1 MTPLL
6 DRKLVFVTGKGGV
19 GKSTVAAALAMTAA
33 RQGKRVL
40 ACEFDAKGDLLAS
53 FAGAGATGGRQG
65 KPLAFAPREIAP
77 NLYAMAMDPEESL
90 KEYLKLNLRIPLIT
104 KVGALSTAF
113 DFLANAA
120 PGIREIVTVGKVAFE
135 ARENNYDIVVVDAT
149 ASGHIVGQLRAPQAI
164 NELVGVGAIRSQTGW
179 MLKILNDPNQC
190 GVVITTTA
198 HEMPVHETVELLA
211 SLRRDTD
218 VDIAGVVVN
227 RLLPELF
234 VSSEGKAFDVLNRS
248 TREGSSDPGRESR
261 ELRKRFD
268 AELDN
273 ASAAGALIEGA
284 SLARTQRRNEV
295 VQLEALSAAL
305 ARFGVGQ
312 PALIPMLFD
321 VVPGYETT
329 RIVAEHLVDEWGM

>member
-1 MTPLL
+1 VLPLL
-6 DRKLVFVTGKGGV
+6 DRQLIFVTGKGGV

-33 RQGKRVL
+33 QQGKRVL

-53 FAGAGATGGRQG
+53 FAGAGATGGRQS
-65 KPLAFAPREIAP
+65 KPLTFVPREIQP
-77 NLYAMAMDPEESL
+77 KLFAMAMDPEESL
-90 KEYLKLNLRIPLIT
+90 KEYLKMNLRIPLIT

-120 PGIREIVTVGKVAFE
+120 PGIREIVTVGKVAYE
-135 ARENNYDIVVVDAT
+135 VRERHYDLVVVDAT

-179 MLKILNDPNQC
+179 MLDIFNDRDRC

-198 HEMPVHETVELLA
+198 HEMPVNETNDLIE
-211 SLRRDTD
+211 SLRRNTN

-234 VSSEGKAFDVLNRS
+234 VASDAKAFEKLDAASLGRQL
-248 TREGSSDPGRESR
+248 SDP
-261 ELRKRFD
+261 
-268 AELDN
+268 
-273 ASAAGALIEGA
+273 AAAVALIEGTRL
-284 SLARTQRRNEV
+284 SRTQHRNEV
-295 VQLEALSAAL
+295 IQLEALHAIL
-305 ARFGVGQ
+305 RIHNIGQ

-321 VVPGYETT
+321 AVPGYETT
-329 RIVAEHLVDEWGM
+329 RIVAEHLSDEWGF

>member
-33 RQGKRVL
+33 QQGKRVL

-65 KPLAFAPREIAP
+65 QPLVYAPREIQT
-77 NLYAMAMDPEESL
+77 NLFAMAMDPEESL
-90 KEYLKLNLRIPLIT
+90 KEYLKRNLRIPLIT
-104 KVGALSTAF
+104 KIGALSTAF

-135 ARENNYDIVVVDAT
+135 ARESNYDIVVVDAT

-164 NELVGVGAIRSQTGW
+164 NELVGAGAIRSQTNW
-179 MLKILNDPNQC
+179 MLRILADPNRC

-198 HEMPVHETVELLA
+198 HEMPVHETVELMSA
-211 SLRRDTD
+211 LRSDTE
-218 VDIAGVVVN
+218 VDIAGIVVN

-234 VSSEGKAFDVLNRS
+234 VSSEGKAFDALVR
-248 TREGSSDPGRESR
+248 DPR
-261 ELRKRFD
+261 ELRKRFTS
-268 AELDN
+268 ELDDPH
-273 ASAAGALIEGA
+273 AADALIEGA
-284 SLARTQRRNEV
+284 NLARTLRRNEA
-295 VQLEALSAAL
+295 VQLEALAKAL
-305 ARFGVGQ
+305 TRFGIGQ

-329 RIVAEHLVDEWGM
+329 RIVAEHLIDEWDL

>member
-6 DRKLVFVTGKGGV
+6 DRKLLFVTGKGGV

-33 RQGKRVL
+33 QQGKRVL

-65 KPLAFAPREIAP
+65 QPLAYAPREIQA
-77 NLYAMAMDPEESL
+77 NLFAMAMDPEESL
-90 KEYLKLNLRIPLIT
+90 KEYLKRNLRIPLIT
-104 KVGALSTAF
+104 KIGALSTAF

-135 ARENNYDIVVVDAT
+135 ARENNYDIVIVDAT

-164 NELVGVGAIRSQTGW
+164 NELVGVGAIRSQTNW
-179 MLKILNDPNQC
+179 MLGILADPNRC

-198 HEMPVHETVELLA
+198 HEMPVLETIQLMSA
-211 SLRRDTD
+211 IRKDTE

-234 VSSEGKAFDVLNRS
+234 VSGDAKAFDALIR
-248 TREGSSDPGRESR
+248 DPR
-261 ELRKRFD
+261 ELRRRFVTQ
-268 AELDN
+268 LDDPRT
-273 ASAAGALIEGA
+273 ADALIEGA
-284 SLARTQRRNEV
+284 VLARTQRRNEV
-295 VQLEALSAAL
+295 VQLEALAVAL
-305 ARFGVGQ
+305 SRFGIGQ

-321 VVPGYETT
+321 EVPGYETT
-329 RIVAEHLVDEWGM
+329 RVVAEHLIDEWSL

>member
-1 MTPLL
+1 MTALL
-6 DRKLVFVTGKGGV
+6 NRKLIFVTGKGGV

-33 RQGKRVL
+33 QQGKKVL

-65 KPLAFAPREIAP
+65 KPLTFAPREIQP

-135 ARENNYDIVVVDAT
+135 VREKHYDLVVVDAT

-179 MLKILNDPNQC
+179 MLDIFADPERC

-198 HEMPVHETVELLA
+198 HEMPVNETNDLIE
-211 SLRRDTD
+211 SLRRDTQ

-227 RLLPELF
+227 RLLPELL
-234 VSSEGKAFDVLNRS
+234 VASETKAFEALAASNLKGFRS
-248 TREGSSDPGRESR
+248 ELADPTA
-261 ELRKRFD
+261 
-268 AELDN
+268 AEALI
-273 ASAAGALIEGA
+273 AGAQ
-284 SLARTQRRNEV
+284 LARTQRRNEV
-295 VQLEALSAAL
+295 VQLEALNKILRAHSI
-305 ARFGVGQ
+305 GQ

-321 VVPGYETT
+321 AVPGYETT
-329 RIVAEHLVDEWGM
+329 RIVAEHLADEWGI